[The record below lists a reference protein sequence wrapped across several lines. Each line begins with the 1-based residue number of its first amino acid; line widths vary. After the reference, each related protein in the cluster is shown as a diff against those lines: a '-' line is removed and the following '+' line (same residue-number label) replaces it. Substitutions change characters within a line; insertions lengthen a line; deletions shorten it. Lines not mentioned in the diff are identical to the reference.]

1 MRFDIIT
8 ILPDAFGYLGQS
20 ILGRGQGTKKFTV
33 KTHNLRTW
41 TTDKH
46 RTVDDRPY
54 GGGPGMV
61 MKAEPLVK
69 AITAVKLKKKKVK
82 VILFAAKGKTLTQ
95 AMVKQW
101 TRLDQIILI
110 PGRYEGIDERVL
122 DYVDEEISIGDYV
135 LTGGELGAMV
145 VVDAVARLL
154 PGVLGKDESSSDE
167 SHRTPGWLEYPQ
179 YTRPEVFKRKRVPK
193 ALLSGDHAA
202 IKKWREA
209 HAKKRAP

>member
-8 ILPDAFGYLGQS
+8 ILPDAFGYLDQS
-20 ILGRGQGTKKFTV
+20 ILGRGQGQKRFSV
-33 KTHNLRTW
+33 KIHNLRKW

-69 AITAVKLKKKKVK
+69 AIAAVKLKKKKVK
-82 VILFAAKGKTLTQ
+82 VILFAAKGRPFTQ
-95 AMVKQW
+95 ARARQW
-101 TRLDQIILI
+101 AKLDQLVLI
-110 PGRYEGIDERVL
+110 PGRYEGIDDRVL
-122 DYVDEEISIGDYV
+122 AYVDEEISIGDYV

-154 PGVLGKDESSSDE
+154 PGVLGKAESSSDE

-179 YTRPEVFKRKRVPK
+179 YTRPEVFKGKRLPK

-202 IKKWREA
+202 IKQWREGQ
-209 HAKKRAP
+209 AKHR